1 MTHPARLPPAG
12 ARCCEGM
19 ATMGGSRF
27 KRSFLVYLLIGV
39 VLIIVIFSV
48 FPRGGGSN
56 EIPLAGGTESLLERI
71 KNDAGLIEAIQ
82 VGSDKVT
89 LDYRDGA
96 ESYETNVPEAGFDF
110 FEFLSREGI
119 DVGSQGFPDIEVGG
133 GGGFG
138 STIAG
143 LFINLLPF
151 LLIIGLI
158 FFFLR
163 QAQGQGSQAMS
174 FGKSKAR
181 MVTANRP
188 TVTFNDVA
196 GCDEAK
202 EELQEVVEFLKF
214 PERFASL
221 GARIPRGCLLVG
233 PPGTGKTLIAR
244 AVAGEAGVPFF
255 SISGSEFVEMFVGV
269 GASRVRDLFEQAKRN
284 APCIVFVD
292 EIDAV
297 GRQRGAG
304 VGGSHDERE
313 QTLNQILVEMDG
325 FDTNT
330 NVIVVAA
337 TNRPDILDPALLRP
351 GRFDRRVVL
360 DAPDVK
366 GRVAILDVHVR
377 GKPLADEVDLHTIA
391 KETPGF
397 SGAELANLLN
407 EAAILAARRQ
417 KKHITQAEVEEA
429 VDRVMAG
436 PERKSRLLVG
446 REKEIVAYHE
456 GGHALVASHIPGHD
470 PVHKVTI
477 VPRGMA
483 GGYTRYLPESEHRLA
498 GKTYYEGFMASA
510 LGGHA
515 AEEVVFGEMTTGAH
529 DDLSK
534 VTQIARA
541 MITQWGMSERLGA
554 RTFGKKESMVF
565 LGRDISEQ
573 RDYSEMVAEQIDEEL
588 REIID
593 RARDRARTILRRNRE
608 QLDLLAT
615 RLMEVE
621 TLEGDD
627 LKAILAWQPGDAV
640 PQPTPPPP
648 PPEPTPPPSASGDD
662 APEEEREPLMP
673 PKPGLAWGG
682 NQNSSSLD

>member
-1 MTHPARLPPAG
+1 
-12 ARCCEGM
+12 
-19 ATMGGSRF
+19 MGGSRF

-71 KNDAGLIEAIQ
+71 KNDGGLIEAIQ

-96 ESYETNVPEAGFDF
+96 ESFQTNVPETGFDF

-377 GKPLADEVDLHTIA
+377 GKPLAEEVDLHTIA

-446 REKEIVAYHE
+446 REKEVVAFHE
-456 GGHALVASHIPGHD
+456 AGHALVASHIPGHD

-498 GKTYYEGFMASA
+498 GKSYYEGFMASA

-627 LKAILAWQPGDAV
+627 LRAILAWQPGDAV

-648 PPEPTPPPSASGDD
+648 PPPDPTPPPSASGDD

>member
-1 MTHPARLPPAG
+1 
-12 ARCCEGM
+12 
-19 ATMGGSRF
+19 MGGSRF
-27 KRSFLVYLLIGV
+27 KRSFLIYLLIFV
-39 VLIIVIFSV
+39 VLIIVVFSV

-56 EIPLAGGTESLLERI
+56 EIPLAGGTESLLGRI
-71 KNDAGLIEAIQ
+71 ENGTGTIETIE
-82 VGSDKVT
+82 VSSSKVT
-89 LDYRDGA
+89 LVQRDGGQ
-96 ESYETNVPEAGFDF
+96 SYETNLPETGFDF
-110 FEFLSREGI
+110 FEFLAREGI
-119 DVGSQGFPDIEVGG
+119 DVGAQGFPDVEVSG

-143 LFINLLPF
+143 LFFNLLPI
-151 LLIIGLI
+151 LLIVGLI

-188 TVTFNDVA
+188 SVTFNDVA

-377 GKPLADEVDLHTIA
+377 GKPLAEEVDLNTIA

-446 REKEIVAYHE
+446 REKEVVAFHE
-456 GGHALVASHIPGHD
+456 AGHALVASHIPGHD

-498 GKTYYEGFMASA
+498 GKSYYEGFMASA

-627 LKAILAWQPGDAV
+627 LRAILAWQPGDAI
-640 PQPTPPPP
+640 
-648 PPEPTPPPSASGDD
+648 PEPTPPPPAPDPTPPPAAPPSSEADD
-662 APEEEREPLMP
+662 EREPLMP

-682 NQNSSSLD
+682 NQNSSSLDS

>member
-1 MTHPARLPPAG
+1 
-12 ARCCEGM
+12 
-19 ATMGGSRF
+19 MGGSRF
-27 KRSFLVYLLIGV
+27 KRSFLIYLLIFV
-39 VLIIVIFSV
+39 VLIIVVFSV

-56 EIPLAGGTESLLERI
+56 EIPLAGGTESLLGRLE
-71 KNDAGLIEAIQ
+71 DQTGSIEKIR
-82 VGSDKVT
+82 VSSDKVV
-89 LDYRDGA
+89 LDYRDGS
-96 ESYETNVPEAGFDF
+96 ESYETNVPETGFDL
-110 FEFLSREGI
+110 FEFLAREGI
-119 DVGSQGFPDIEVGG
+119 DVGGQGFPDVEVGG

-138 STIAG
+138 STIASV
-143 LFINLLPF
+143 FINLLPF
-151 LLIIGLI
+151 ILIFGLI

-181 MVTANRP
+181 LVTANRP

-221 GARIPRGCLLVG
+221 GARIPRGVLLVG

-360 DAPDVK
+360 DAPDVR

-377 GKPLADEVDLHTIA
+377 GKPLAEEVDLHTIA

-446 REKEIVAYHE
+446 REKEVVAFHE

-515 AEEVVFGEMTTGAH
+515 AEEIVFGEMTTGAH

-627 LKAILAWQPGDAV
+627 LRAILAWQPGDAI

-648 PPEPTPPPSASGDD
+648 APDPTPPAPPSGTTS
-662 APEEEREPLMP
+662 EEEREPLMP

>member
-1 MTHPARLPPAG
+1 MF
-12 ARCCEGM
+12 
-19 ATMGGSRF
+19 GGRF
-27 KRSFLVYLLIGV
+27 GRNFLVYGLILV
-39 VLIIVIFSV
+39 VLIVVIYALFG
-48 FPRGGGSN
+48 RGGGSSQTVA
-56 EIPLAGGTESLLERI
+56 LAGGGEDLLSLIQRDI
-71 KNDAGLIEAIQ
+71 SRIEAIR
-82 VGSDKVT
+82 VGDNEVT
-89 LDYRDGA
+89 LEYRDGGGSISA
-96 ESYETNVPEAGFDF
+96 NTPGQPWDVFAFFQQHNVD
-110 FEFLSREGI
+110 I
-119 DVGSQGFPDIEVGG
+119 TTQGFPEVEVRGS
-133 GGGFG
+133 GGFG
-138 STIAG
+138 SVIGG
-143 LFINLLPF
+143 LLINFLPF
-151 LLIIGLI
+151 ILIFGII
-158 FFFLR
+158 FFFLFR
-163 QAQGQGSQAMS
+163 HAQGQGSQAMS

-181 MVTANRP
+181 LVTANRP

-196 GCDEAK
+196 GADEAK

-221 GARIPRGCLLVG
+221 GARIPRGVLLVG
-233 PPGTGKTLIAR
+233 PPGTGKTLLAR

-351 GRFDRRVVL
+351 GRFDRRVIL

-366 GRVAILDVHVR
+366 GREEILAVHVR
-377 GKPLADEVDLHTIA
+377 GKPLAEEVNLRTIA

-407 EAAILAARRQ
+407 EAAILAARRS
-417 KKHITQAEVEEA
+417 KKRVTQAEVEEA

-436 PERKSRLLVG
+436 PERKSRLLIG
-446 REKEIVAYHE
+446 REREVVAFHE
-456 GGHALVASHIPGHD
+456 AGHALVAAHVPGHD

-498 GKTYYEGFMASA
+498 GKSYYEGFMASA

-515 AEEVVFGEMTTGAH
+515 AEEIVFGEMTTGAH

-573 RDYSEMVAEQIDEEL
+573 RDYSETVAEQIDEEL

-593 RARDRARTILRRNRE
+593 RARDRARTILRRNRD

-615 RLMEVE
+615 RLMDAE
-621 TLEGDD
+621 TLEGDE
-627 LKAILAWQPGDAV
+627 LRAILAWQPGDAE
-640 PQPTPPPP
+640 PERTPEP
-648 PPEPTPPPSASGDD
+648 PPEPTPPAAPSETDEGD
-662 APEEEREPLMP
+662 AEREPLMP

-682 NQNSSSLD
+682 SSNRYQSGDESTNA

>member
-1 MTHPARLPPAG
+1 
-12 ARCCEGM
+12 
-19 ATMGGSRF
+19 MGGSRF
-27 KRSFLVYLLIGV
+27 KRSFLVYLLIFV
-39 VLIIVIFSV
+39 VLIIVVFSV

-71 KNDAGLIEAIQ
+71 ENDTGLIESIQ
-82 VGSDKVT
+82 VSSSKVT

-96 ESYETNVPEAGFDF
+96 ESYETNVPETGFDF

-119 DVGSQGFPDIEVGG
+119 DVGGQGFPDIEVGG

-181 MVTANRP
+181 LVTANRP
-188 TVTFNDVA
+188 SVTFNDVA

-221 GARIPRGCLLVG
+221 GARIPRGVLLVG

-377 GKPLADEVDLHTIA
+377 GKPLAEEVDLQTIA

-446 REKEIVAYHE
+446 REKEVVAFHE

-498 GKTYYEGFMASA
+498 GKSYYEGFMASA

-515 AEEVVFGEMTTGAH
+515 AEEIVFGEMTTGAH

-534 VTQIARA
+534 VTQVARA

-573 RDYSEMVAEQIDEEL
+573 RDYSETVAEQIDEEL

-593 RARDRARTILRRNRE
+593 RARDRARTIIRRNRD

-627 LKAILAWQPGDAV
+627 LRAILAWQPGDAI

-648 PPEPTPPPSASGDD
+648 PPEPTPPPSSSGGE
-662 APEEEREPLMP
+662 PSEEREPLMP